1 MTTIYFERP
10 WALFLLLPAII
21 IILILSF
28 RNFIKFH
35 DNFEKQNYL
44 KRRRARRFWMG
55 VSRVIIISAVIIAL
69 AGPSTIQEQKQQG
82 ELRLKIFVDDSR
94 SMELYDTGVAQRLK
108 DKLSGSFPVN
118 IVGTNEKAES
128 RIGDFL
134 VRNMNK
140 NDNILLISD
149 GQVTSGKQ
157 LADVLLLA
165 HNLNA
170 SINTVQLTQTNN
182 DAWVTIT
189 SPDISS
195 SGTDTPV
202 LVTVKKSGNVPSTKL
217 TVIADGAEW
226 TSEEVTFNSNGVFEL
241 PLTRNFEQGTH
252 QIVAKIDAK
261 DHFLEN
267 NEYRAVIKVEP
278 KPKVLMLTT
287 SQNIPLVKLLEKVF
301 DLTVMTTLP
310 SDLSSYS
317 TIIIDNVKAAN
328 LPSIGTIS
336 QFVSNGGGLFVIGG
350 PASLDRGNYKGTQFE
365 NILPVAVGIPKKDK
379 NQSPSIAL
387 VIDVSGSSGA
397 AFSPTSNKIVN
408 AVQEDIAISIL
419 RDLKND
425 TKVGVVAF
433 NTKGYTVADLQ
444 EKGKQ
449 AGLEDKIASLQPF
462 GGTLVSEGLTTALYM
477 LSKQSGSKTII
488 LISDGNTQLS
498 GDAKVAA
505 NAAAANN
512 IKIFTVGVGAGTDEV
527 FMKQIAQIGKGSYFQ
542 PKETDRIQIILGGPG
557 DNKANNTNSLQIID
571 FNDFITKDLTLI
583 GKVTGYNNVV
593 PKSSAKMLVALNDGR
608 PILTTWRFGLG
619 RVAVLSTDDGTGWAS
634 VLLNNKNAPLVSRT
648 VFWTAGDPRRNKNLD
663 VITTSGTVNEPIDVL
678 VKSNNL
684 PKEEGLSFAKTD
696 ENLYTAQ
703 LIVRQPGF
711 IKVLGQSIA
720 INYPVELVKLGVSDE
735 FLSLIQQSGGTVYNE
750 EDTAAIKKAVQEHSI
765 LTEVKAVSWAWI
777 PLLIGLVL
785 FTLEIVL
792 RRLVDSRKE

>member
-226 TSEEVTFNSNGVFEL
+226 TSEDVTFNSNGVFEL

-301 DLTVMTTLP
+301 DLTVVPVLP

-317 TIIIDNVKAAN
+317 TIIIDNVKADN
-328 LPSIGTIS
+328 LPSIGAIS

-397 AFSPTSNKIVN
+397 AFSSTSNKIVN

-462 GGTLVSEGLTTALYM
+462 GGTLASEGLTTALYM

-663 VITTSGTVNEPIDVL
+663 VITTSGVVNEPVDVL

-703 LIVRQPGF
+703 LVVRQPGF

-720 INYPVELVKLGVSDE
+720 INYPTELAKLGASDE